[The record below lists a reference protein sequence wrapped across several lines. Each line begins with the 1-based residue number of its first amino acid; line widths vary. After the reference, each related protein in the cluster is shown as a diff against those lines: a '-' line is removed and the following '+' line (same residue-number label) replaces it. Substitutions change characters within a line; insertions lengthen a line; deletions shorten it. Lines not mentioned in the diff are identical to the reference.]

1 MGRSARH
8 LGTALTLA
16 GLVLLAGCSTPLG
29 GIPASEP
36 NELDERTMSENERG
50 LFAGLLLG
58 EEVELPPAVPV
69 PMREA
74 TLERGFGGVIVRVT
88 GVAPTQGYFNQVLV
102 ADNQGRPDA
111 AGVITLRLLAVPP
124 LSPGAIGP
132 ERTRLLMTAA
142 FFDELE
148 LRGIKA
154 IRVVSALNVA
164 TLPVPARPAQP
175 VPPPEDLA
183 EL

>member
-36 NELDERTMSENERG
+36 NEIDERTMSESERG

-58 EEVELPPAVPV
+58 EEVEPPPAVPV

-74 TLERGFGGVIVRVT
+74 TLERGFGGVIVRAT
-88 GVAPTQGYFNQVLV
+88 GVAPTQGHFNQVLV
-102 ADNQGRPDA
+102 ADNQGRPDT

-124 LSPGAIGP
+124 LSPEAVGP
-132 ERTRLLMTAA
+132 ERTRLLMAAA

-148 LRGIKA
+148 LRGVKA

-164 TLPVPARPAQP
+164 TLPVPARPARP
-175 VPPPEDLA
+175 LPPPADPADL
-183 EL
+183 